1 MKIVFKGTQM
11 KVTPALEEYAE
22 KKLKT
27 LQKLVSGIS
36 FHVELF
42 VELGRTTHHQKKG
55 SVYRAE
61 VMLTLPG
68 QILRATQ
75 EDYDIRVA
83 IDKARDEM
91 KSEIQ
96 KYKGRY
102 DSRSKKEARFVK
114 VLKSLSPLTWYKKE
128 GQQAEKTEAAETD
141 LPIE

>member
-1 MKIVFKGTQM
+1 MRIVYKGTQM

-22 KKLKT
+22 KKMKA
-27 LQKLVSGIS
+27 LQKLISGIS
-36 FHVELF
+36 FDAELF

-55 SVYRAE
+55 PVYRTE
-61 VMLTLPG
+61 LMLTLPG

-91 KSEIQ
+91 KVEIQ
-96 KYKGRY
+96 KYKGRH

-128 GQQAEKTEAAETD
+128 GSGADVAGSDEVDHPAE
-141 LPIE
+141 